1 MSLNYGTLKTQI
13 LEDSHRS
20 NSAATTAKV
29 DDFVRNAEG
38 IIARRLRCAEMIT
51 RVDLTDSDRVTA
63 GEGFYTLPSDFLE
76 ARSFYLNA
84 SDPVYLESVSLL
96 ELRSIDS
103 TAPVRYYGVVGHDEI
118 EFRGVPSTTDTI
130 ELIYFARP
138 AAFSSDGDTN
148 DILTRHESI
157 YIYLA
162 LSALYEYTQDLELA
176 QVAAQAGLAAIDGLN
191 EQTSRMIGGGRTRG
205 FYNFSPFTGTR

>member
-13 LEDSHRS
+13 LEDAHRTAS
-20 NSAATTAKV
+20 SQVTAKV

-38 IIARRLRCAEMIT
+38 IIARRLRAAEMIT
-51 RVDLTDSDRVTA
+51 RTNLTDTDRVTA

-76 ARSFYLNA
+76 ARSFYLDA
-84 SDPVYLESVSLL
+84 STPVYLEGVSLL
-96 ELRSIDS
+96 EIRTISA
-103 TAPVRYYGVVGHDEI
+103 TAPVRYWSVISDGEI
-118 EFRGVPSTTDTI
+118 EFRGVPSTTDEI

-148 DILTRHESI
+148 DILTNHESI
-157 YIYLA
+157 YLYLA

-176 QVAAQAGLAAIDGLN
+176 QAATVAGIAEIDALN
-191 EQTSRMIGGGRTRG
+191 EQTSRMLGGGRTRG
-205 FYNFSPFTGTR
+205 FYNFSPYLGTR